1 MYRKH
6 VSPWVS
12 RLILLGLFLVL
23 SYTLFNMQ
31 VINGEKYFTIS
42 ENNYVRIM
50 KINPLRGNIFDRK
63 YRIIAGNSSSDNLYF
78 TLSKLKDR
86 HNLAKFISV
95 NFDIDSLSV
104 IKIIK
109 DNRFRK
115 YHDISLVKG
124 LNHETL
130 VGIAERMNEYPSLKF
145 KSEYIREYAYPNH
158 FTGHTGQVSEKEYER
173 MKEQDYS
180 LNSEIGKNGLEREY
194 EELLRGKA
202 GFELIQVD
210 ATGKSLEFLK
220 HNLYK
225 PAING
230 KDLILSIDNEL
241 QNYIRQ
247 IFPIGE
253 KGAVV
258 VMDVRTGGIL
268 AYVSMPEFD
277 PNIFSSA
284 ISRPVWDTMIK
295 NPDKPMLDRIS
306 NGTYPPGSI
315 FKTITASLALEEGL
329 ITPET
334 KMADCRGG
342 MQIGNRFFKCWYEAG
357 HGSLSV
363 SDAIK
368 YSCDVFFYDVSLL
381 IDLDKMKDFTEQNYL
396 TTKTGVDLPTERRGF
411 FPDEN
416 WYLNNYGRYTGI
428 IGPKVNLS
436 IGQGELLITPL
447 EFCAYYNAL
456 ANDGLWLQP
465 HFLEQIIDQDKVPV
479 RSYENRRLPLSV
491 ETVELLQRAL
501 DRTVNERWGTGAT
514 AKVEGVKVCGK
525 TGSAENHMGE
535 ETHAWFAGYAEW
547 EEPEISFVVFIEN
560 GGHGGAKAAP
570 IAQKLVSFYN
580 QLRTNDPENYLH
592 LLKVLDKE

>member
-1 MYRKH
+1 MYRKY
-6 VSPWVS
+6 VSPWIS
-12 RLILLGLFLVL
+12 RLILMGLFLIL
-23 SYTLFNMQ
+23 TYTLFNMQ
-31 VINGEKYFTIS
+31 VINGERYFTIS

-50 KINPLRGNIFDRK
+50 KIKPLRGDIFDRK
-63 YRIIAGNSSSDNLYF
+63 YRIIAGNRSSDNLYF
-78 TLSKLKDR
+78 TLSRLNDR
-86 HNLAKFISV
+86 HELAQFIST

-115 YHDISLVKG
+115 YHDISLAKG
-124 LNHETL
+124 LDHRKL
-130 VGIAERMNEYPSLKF
+130 VEIAERMNEFPSLKF
-145 KSEYIREYAYPNH
+145 KSEYIREYGYPNH
-158 FTGHTGQVSEKEYER
+158 FTGHTGQVSEKEYEQL
-173 MKEQDYS
+173 KDQDYS
-180 LNSEIGKNGLEREY
+180 LNSEIGKNGLEKQY
-194 EELLRGKA
+194 ENLLRGKT
-202 GFELIQVD
+202 GYELIQVD
-210 ATGKSLEFLK
+210 ATGKNLEFLK

-225 PAING
+225 PSING
-230 KDLILSIDNEL
+230 KDLILSIDNDL
-241 QNYIRQ
+241 QNYIQQ
-247 IFPIGE
+247 IFPVGE

-268 AYVSMPEFD
+268 AYISMPEFD

-284 ISRPVWDTMIK
+284 ISQPVWDGMLH

-334 KMADCRGG
+334 KMADCTGG
-342 MQIGNRFFKCWYEAG
+342 LQIGNRFFKCWYEAG

-381 IDLDKMKDFTEQNYL
+381 IDLDKMKEFTENNYL
-396 TTKTGVDLPTERRGF
+396 TKKTGVDLPTERRGF

-416 WYLNNYGRYTGI
+416 WYRDNYGKYTGI

-447 EFCAYYNAL
+447 EFCAYFNAL

-465 HFLEQIIDQDKVPV
+465 HFLEQIIDQDKIPV
-479 RSYENRRLPLSV
+479 RNYETRRLPLS
-491 ETVELLQRAL
+491 EDTVKLLQKAL
-501 DRTVNERWGTGAT
+501 DRTVNERWGTGAN
-514 AKVEGVKVCGK
+514 AKVDGVKVCGK
-525 TGSAENHMGE
+525 TGSAENHMGD
-535 ETHAWFAGYAEW
+535 ETHAWFAGYAAW

-560 GGHGGAKAAP
+560 GGHGGANAAP
-570 IAQKLVSFYN
+570 IAKKLVTFYN
-580 QLRTNDPENYLH
+580 QLRTNEPENYLH
-592 LLKVLDKE
+592 LLKALDKE